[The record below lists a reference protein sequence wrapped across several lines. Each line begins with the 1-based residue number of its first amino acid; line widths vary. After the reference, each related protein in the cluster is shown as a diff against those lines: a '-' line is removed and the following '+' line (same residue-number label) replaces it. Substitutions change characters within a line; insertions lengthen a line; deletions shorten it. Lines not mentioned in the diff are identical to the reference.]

1 MINTVKGTKFI
12 DIDGTILHI
21 TTGKPLGN
29 VVSII
34 NKWYDEGYMIVLTTL
49 RGDLFTYPHPYS
61 KAATEVTLGQ
71 IGLKY
76 TIRLYIIARV
86 LGQSLMMMVL
96 RLLII
101 RRMNHGGKSWYL
113 K

>member
-61 KAATEVTLGQ
+61 KAATKVALER

-76 TIRLYIIARV
+76 HQIVYNSPSPRTVINDDGAEAV
-86 LGQSLMMMVL
+86 
-96 RLLII
+96 
-101 RRMNHGGKSWYL
+101 NHKTNESWR
-113 K
+113 